1 MSGHSKWSSIKH
13 KKGAADAR
21 RSKIWT
27 KIIREI
33 TTAAREAGGDPSH
46 NPRLRKAI
54 DDAKAA
60 NMPGDNID
68 KAVKRGTGELE
79 GVAYEEVTY
88 GGHGPA
94 GVMILVETLTDNKNR
109 TVSEIRKIFSKY
121 NGNLGETSSVNWMF
135 NQAGLI
141 VCDKEKTT
149 EEQIMEVAV
158 EAGADDIKDA
168 GSSWEIYAKP
178 AALEAVKEAV
188 KKAGIAVTSAE
199 VTKLPQS
206 TVRVAGKDAETVLKL
221 FEAIEEH
228 DDVQHVYGNFDI
240 DDEILEKFTS

>member
-13 KKGAADAR
+13 KKGAADAK
-21 RSKIWT
+21 RSKVWT

-33 TTAAREAGGDPSH
+33 TTATREAGGDPGH

-54 DDAKAA
+54 DDAKGA

-68 KAVKRGTGELE
+68 KAIKRGTGELE
-79 GVAYEEVTY
+79 GVSYEEVTY

-109 TVSEIRKIFSKY
+109 TVSEIRKIFSKF

-141 VCDKEKTT
+141 ACDKQKAPEEK
-149 EEQIMEVAV
+149 IMEVAI

-178 AALEAVKEAV
+178 AVFEAVKEAI
-188 KKAGIAVTSAE
+188 KKAGIEISSAE
-199 VTKLPQS
+199 ITKFPQT
-206 TVRVAGKDAETVLKL
+206 TVRVTGKDAETVLKL
-221 FEAIEEH
+221 FEAIEEQ

-240 DDEILEKFTS
+240 DDEILEKFSS

>member
-1 MSGHSKWSSIKH
+1 MSGHSKWHSIKH

-33 TTAAREAGGDPSH
+33 TTAARQGGGDPSH

-60 NMPGDNID
+60 NMPADNIE
-68 KAVKRGTGELE
+68 KAIKRGTGEIE

-88 GGHGPA
+88 GGHGPS
-94 GVMILVETLTDNKNR
+94 GVMVLVEAITDNKNR

-121 NGNLGETSSVNWMF
+121 NGSLGETSSVNWMF
-135 NQAGLI
+135 TPAGLI
-141 VCDKEKTT
+141 VCDKEKIT
-149 EEQIMEVAV
+149 EEALMEVAI

-168 GSSWEIYAKP
+168 GSTWEIYTKP
-178 AALEAVKEAV
+178 QNLEAVKEALT
-188 KKAGIAVTSAE
+188 KAGIEIISAE

-206 TVRVAGKDAETVLKL
+206 TVKVTGKDAETVLKL

-240 DDEILEKFTS
+240 DEEVMEKFSS